1 MPSFMSSSSSSRPS
15 LLNRIAR
22 VLLCL
27 VFINAVIGKVGGF
40 ADTAGAIAAKGLPLA
55 SALVVASMLLL
66 AAGSALVISGW
77 RSRLGAVLLLIFL
90 IPTTLLFHGNAGD
103 AAERI
108 QLLKNLSI
116 IAGLL
121 LVIEQDDA

>member
-1 MPSFMSSSSSSRPS
+1 MPSFISSSSASKPS

-27 VFINAVIGKVGGF
+27 VFINAVIGKLGGF
-40 ADTAGAIAAKGLPLA
+40 TDTADAIAAKGLPMA
-55 SALVVASMLLL
+55 AALVVASMLLM

-77 RSRLGAVLLLIFL
+77 RSRLGAALLLIFL

-116 IAGLL
+116 MAGLL
-121 LVIEQDDA
+121 FVIDQDNA

>member
-1 MPSFMSSSSSSRPS
+1 
-15 LLNRIAR
+15 
-22 VLLCL
+22 
-27 VFINAVIGKVGGF
+27 
-40 ADTAGAIAAKGLPLA
+40 
-55 SALVVASMLLL
+55 MLLM
-66 AAGSALVISGW
+66 AVGSALVISGW

-116 IAGLL
+116 MAGLL
-121 LVIEQDDA
+121 LVIEQDHT

>member
-1 MPSFMSSSSSSRPS
+1 MPSFISSSSASKPS

-27 VFINAVIGKVGGF
+27 VFINAVIGKFAGF
-40 ADTAGAIAAKGLPLA
+40 TDTADAIAAKGLPMA
-55 SALVVASMLLL
+55 AALVVASMLLM

-77 RSRLGAVLLLIFL
+77 RSRLGAALLLIFL

-116 IAGLL
+116 MAGLL
-121 LVIEQDDA
+121 FVIEQDNG